1 MKIASTVIV
10 SFLLLSSSIGTVRAA
25 DLCFQLNNFTDV
37 FTLEFTDTAL
47 NTLVLGQDL
56 SIGSGSQSYALPLV
70 GSTVTAPPPNMDP
83 TVKIVGLHGV
93 NTSRFFG
100 NHTDCTIDFRIG
112 TLSPLSPPVLNLA
125 CVGRTP
131 GLFNRTNVAAT
142 IIICTPAAQ
151 AKRSVPAAAKAW
163 GEGSGDSQ

>member
-83 TVKIVGLHGV
+83 TVKIVG
-93 NTSRFFG
+93 
-100 NHTDCTIDFRIG
+100 
-112 TLSPLSPPVLNLA
+112 
-125 CVGRTP
+125 
-131 GLFNRTNVAAT
+131 
-142 IIICTPAAQ
+142 PAGQ
-151 AKRSVPAAAKAW
+151 ASC
-163 GEGSGDSQ
+163 S